1 MKEKKAGVGVKKTV
15 ILEEKSISKRTGGRR
30 GIYEGCWTDHD
41 TYSSATADG
50 GGGEH
55 GLG

>member
-1 MKEKKAGVGVKKTV
+1 MNERKAGVGAKKTV

-50 GGGEH
+50 GGG
-55 GLG
+55 GG